1 MQTFFCG
8 AMQFLAEV
16 DAMTESDSIKEIYT
30 DASTSLR
37 KPVNFNTGAGHRQ
50 TDWYE
55 ENDHLMSW
63 VILREFT
70 GEKMQRKKVV
80 RALHY

>member
-1 MQTFFCG
+1 
-8 AMQFLAEV
+8 
-16 DAMTESDSIKEIYT
+16 
-30 DASTSLR
+30 LR

-63 VILREFT
+63 VIFLRVYWRENA
-70 GEKMQRKKVV
+70 EKKSGAGL
-80 RALHY
+80 ALLTT